1 MSSVAVK
8 VLVVLSYTPRAVNC
22 NTGFVGDTREPYSV
36 KKLAKLLY
44 TCNDVLAV
52 VAVSVMVE
60 VTGLPTEY
68 CGPNGEGWVVD
79 VVGVGVTGS
88 KEVGTN
94 VKLVGNVVKSNV
106 CGPIATTAEIN
117 AAFVLSRVKPV
128 ASTVTKGVAAPAAK
142 LYRTRK
148 LAGWHT
154 WLPRPQDS
162 VPGADKVPPA
172 TWTDACELTAV
183 AVKSGGAD
191 PKAVTSPLRNTGEV
205 AVKSDGRAREPV
217 LTTKAD
223 ATGSAAA
230 LVPFPAN
237 V

>member
-1 MSSVAVK
+1 M
-8 VLVVLSYTPRAVNC
+8 LSYTPRAVNC
-22 NTGFVGDTREPYSV
+22 NTGFVGDTKALYPSV

-52 VAVSVMVE
+52 VTVSVMVE
-60 VTGLPTEY
+60 VTGLPIEY
-68 CGPNGEGWVVD
+68 SGPNGEGWVEV
-79 VVGVGVTGS
+79 VVGVGVTGG

-106 CGPIATTAEIN
+106 SGPIATTAEIN
-117 AAFVLSRVKPV
+117 AALVLSRVKPV
-128 ASTVTKGVAAPAAK
+128 ASTVAKGAAAPAAK
-142 LYRTRK
+142 EYRTRK

-154 WLPRPQDS
+154 WLPKPQDS
-162 VPGADKVPPA
+162 VPGAVKVPPA
-172 TWTDACELTAV
+172 TCTDACELTAV

-191 PKAVTSPLRNTGEV
+191 PNAVTSPLTNTGEV
-205 AVKSDGRAREPV
+205 AAKSDGSARDPV

-223 ATGSAAA
+223 ASGSAAA
-230 LVPFPAN
+230 LVPLPAN